1 MTLQTCQISDVLTQG
16 LVYIEDWK
24 SNVITN
30 NITTYPLK
38 LTVEIID
45 VIDNIPN
52 TFHSAQIITLEQAP
66 TESIRQ
72 AVVTAIQAIPEF
84 SDITA

>member
-1 MTLQTCQISDVLTQG
+1 MTLQTCQIMDNLTRC
-16 LVYIEDWK
+16 LVYLEDWK
-24 SNVITN
+24 GNVITN
-30 NITTYPLK
+30 NITTYPLE

-45 VIDNIPN
+45 VINGIPT
-52 TFHSAQIITLEQAP
+52 TFHSEQIITLEQAP

>member
-24 SNVITN
+24 GNIITN
-30 NITTYPLK
+30 NITTYPLE

>member
-1 MTLQTCQISDVLTQG
+1 MTLQTCQISDVLTRG

-24 SNVITN
+24 GNIITN
-30 NITTYPLK
+30 NITTYPLE

-45 VIDNIPN
+45 VINGIPT

>member
-24 SNVITN
+24 GNIITN
-30 NITTYPLK
+30 NITTYPLE

-45 VIDNIPN
+45 VINDIPT

-66 TESIRQ
+66 TESIRKTII
-72 AVVTAIQAIPEF
+72 TAIQAIPEF
-84 SDITA
+84 SGIIA

>member
-24 SNVITN
+24 GNVITN
-30 NITTYPLK
+30 NITTYPLE

-45 VIDNIPN
+45 VIDGIPT

>member
-1 MTLQTCQISDVLTQG
+1 MTLQTCQIIDNLTRG
-16 LVYIEDWK
+16 LVYIENWK
-24 SNVITN
+24 GNIITN
-30 NITTYPLK
+30 NITTYPLE

-45 VIDNIPN
+45 VIDGIPT
-52 TFHSAQIITLEQAP
+52 TFHSGQIITLEQAP

-72 AVVTAIQAIPEF
+72 AVVAAIQAIPEF

>member
-1 MTLQTCQISDVLTQG
+1 MTLQTCQISDVVTHG

-24 SNVITN
+24 GNVITN
-30 NITTYPLK
+30 NITTYPLE

-45 VIDNIPN
+45 VIDGIPT

>member
-1 MTLQTCQISDVLTQG
+1 MTLQTCQIIDNLTRG

-24 SNVITN
+24 GNVITN
-30 NITTYPLK
+30 NITTYPLE

-45 VIDNIPN
+45 VINGIP
-52 TFHSAQIITLEQAP
+52 TIFHSAQIITLEQTP